1 MIYTCIADGIRSPP
15 AFFLKNKYK
24 EPMKMQ
30 NENTKRVWLY
40 ARIPGN
46 DGETLRCIRECAAK
60 AQQDNCKI
68 VGTSAD
74 ERYGWLLRPGYR
86 EMMQQVKVGNVDCIY
101 ICRMRQVSG
110 KERHLYSFFR
120 RLMQHGV
127 QITATE
133 YSLRDRVNMFRL
145 ARRVERYATRKGL
158 RLPW

>member
-30 NENTKRVWLY
+30 NENTKRAWLY

-86 EMMQQVKVGNVDCIY
+86 DMMQQIKGGKVDRVY
-101 ICRMRQVSG
+101 LCRMRQISG
-110 KERHLYSFFR
+110 KERHLYSFFK
-120 RLMQHGV
+120 RLMQRGIQV
-127 QITATE
+127 TATE

-158 RLPW
+158 QLPW

>member
-86 EMMQQVKVGNVDCIY
+86 APDQ
-101 ICRMRQVSG
+101 RQG
-110 KERHLYSFFR
+110 TTPIPLFPTGH
-120 RLMQHGV
+120 
-127 QITATE
+127 A
-133 YSLRDRVNMFRL
+133 
-145 ARRVERYATRKGL
+145 ARCQGCNAGIQSAR
-158 RLPW
+158 

>member
-86 EMMQQVKVGNVDCIY
+86 EMMQQVKAGEIDCIY
-101 ICRMRQVSG
+101 IYRMRQISG
-110 KERHLYSFFR
+110 KE
-120 RLMQHGV
+120 
-127 QITATE
+127 
-133 YSLRDRVNMFRL
+133 
-145 ARRVERYATRKGL
+145 
-158 RLPW
+158 

>member
-1 MIYTCIADGIRSPP
+1 MIYTCIAGGIRSPP

-60 AQQDNCKI
+60 AEQDNCKI